1 MRLYQV
7 SISLRSIQR
16 PLSLSLTKT
25 LSTST
30 SSLKLFDK
38 ILIANR
44 GEIACRVIRTARRLG
59 GFNFHVIINYIIT
72 NLIIIIG
79 IKTVAVYSDA
89 DRNSEHVKLADE
101 AIYIGPSPATESYL
115 RGDKIIKACLET
127 NAKAVH
133 PGYGFLSENLPFC
146 QLCTDS
152 NVTFIG
158 PPPNAIRAMGS
169 KSESKDIMI
178 KANVPVTPGYHGNDQ
193 SNDNLIKEAKK
204 IGYPL
209 MIKAVSGG
217 GGKGMRAV
225 FSETKFI
232 ESLESCRR
240 EAKKSFGDDAVL
252 IEKLVQ
258 APRHVELQ
266 VFGDKYGDAVHLL
279 ERDCSVQRRHQK
291 VLEEAPAPN
300 LSPEVRKKMGDAAVA
315 CAKAVGYVGAGTVE
329 FLVDSVTSEF
339 YFCEMNTRLQ
349 VEHPVTEMI
358 TGLDLVEW
366 QLRVASGQKL
376 PLNQEEILKR
386 AKGCA
391 IEARIYAENPSKDF
405 LPQTGHLVHM
415 LTPVNK
421 NKNEESDIRVDSGVI
436 SGGEVSTFYDPMIAK
451 LIAYGE
457 DRPKA
462 LEKLERALRDFQVS
476 GLANNIDFLIQIVRH
491 PGFANEQPTTAFF
504 DSYMKDLLSS
514 LALSHLNPISKHTAL
529 GMIGFMETKKLIAGT
544 FGGLDNGNDWRAYGK
559 VKRNIDVFEGNNNSI
574 NIGFES
580 SHRDHKILIS
590 NTKDKSN
597 RQMSCYLKSKK
608 LVTNSSKGKVWE
620 LEVEVD
626 GHLCT
631 GTVALYDNAVN
642 DVVIDVWLDGQT
654 NDSQTHVQVCVPAEN
669 YVSDDT
675 ASGNPVVK
683 APMPGKII
691 KLNIPTGCMVKQG
704 ETILILEAMK
714 MEHVVSAPCAGKVTL
729 FCTEGTSVSEG
740 LKLAEVIKV

>member
-1 MRLYQV
+1 MFRLLLSSSSSS
-7 SISLRSIQR
+7 SILKLQSKSLLNKRL
-16 PLSLSLTKT
+16 LSLK
-25 LSTST
+25 
-30 SSLKLFDK
+30 SSLPIFDK

-44 GEIACRVIRTARRLG
+44 GEIACRIIRTARRL
-59 GFNFHVIINYIIT
+59 
-72 NLIIIIG
+72 G

-89 DRNSEHVKLADE
+89 DKNSEHVLMADE
-101 AIYIGPSPATESYL
+101 AVYIGPSPATESYL
-115 RGDKIIKACLET
+115 RGDKIIKACLDT

-152 NVTFIG
+152 NIEFIG
-158 PPPNAIRAMGS
+158 PPPLAIRAMGS

-193 SNDNLIKEAKK
+193 SNDNLMNEAKK
-204 IGYPL
+204 IGYPV

-225 FSETKFI
+225 FSESKFI

-266 VFGDKYGDAVHLL
+266 VFGDKHGDAVHLL

-376 PLNQEEILKR
+376 PLTQEEILKR

-391 IEARIYAENPSKDF
+391 IEARIYAENPLKDF
-405 LPQTGHLVHM
+405 LPQTGHIVHM
-415 LTPVNK
+415 QTPANK
-421 NKNEESDIRVDSGVI
+421 NKNEENGIRADSGVK
-436 SGGEVSTFYDPMIAK
+436 SGSEVSTFYDPMIAK
-451 LIAYGE
+451 LIAYGD
-457 DRPKA
+457 DRPQA
-462 LEKLERALRDFQVS
+462 LQKLERALRDFQVS
-476 GLANNIDFLIQIVRH
+476 GLSNNIDFLIQIVRH
-491 PGFANEQPTTAFF
+491 DGFANKQATTAFF
-504 DSYMKDLLSS
+504 DYHMKDLLSS
-514 LALSHLNPISKHTAL
+514 LSTNLNPISKHTAL
-529 GMIGFMETKKLIAGT
+529 GIIGLLESKKGNVN
-544 FGGLDNGNDWRAYGK
+544 GGLDNGNDWRAYGK
-559 VKRNIDVFEGNNNSI
+559 VKRNIDVHDIYSNSVS
-574 NIGFES
+574 IGIET
-580 SHRDHKILIS
+580 SHRDQKVLIS
-590 NTKDKSN
+590 NSKDQNS
-597 RQMSCYLKSKK
+597 QQLPCFVKSKK
-608 LVTNSSKGKVWE
+608 LVSSSSKGDVWE
-620 LEVEVD
+620 LEVEVA
-626 GHLCT
+626 GHLCS
-631 GTVALYDNAVN
+631 GTVCLYHNAAK
-642 DVVIDVWLDGQT
+642 DTVIDVWLDGQVG
-654 NDSQTHVQVCVPAEN
+654 DSQTHAQVSIPADN
-669 YVSDDT
+669 HTAADA

-691 KLNIPTGCMVKQG
+691 KLNIPTGGVVKQG
-704 ETILILEAMK
+704 DTILILEAMK
-714 MEHVVSAPCAGKVTL
+714 MEHVVSAPCSGKVTIL
-729 FCTEGTSVSEG
+729 CAEGDSVSEG
-740 LKLAEVIKV
+740 LKLAEVIKA